1 MHPARSQ
8 LIHGHHARGG
18 RVAAV
23 FPIHYPRALF
33 YAFDI
38 LPIEVWGPPQVDLN
52 LGAAHLQ
59 PYICSIVRNALAF
72 QLSGGLDGVDILVV
86 PHACDSLQGLGSILI
101 DFVHPK
107 QPVLTIYLPRGN
119 RESGLEFLADEF
131 RALYR
136 QLAEITGC
144 QPSDA
149 EMMASIRADERA
161 DQLLAQLHQQR
172 RKLPLA
178 QIEFYRLIRSR
189 EFLPVQDFCNL
200 AESTLAQAM
209 DSPANGGIPIILT
222 GIVPEPMEML
232 SALSE
237 IGGLVVADD
246 LACCG
251 RRVYPPGTS
260 DDPFVRMAERI
271 LNAPPDSTRGSPIQD
286 RLENLLRLTQ
296 DSGAKGIIFY
306 NVKFCEP
313 ELFYLPAIRK
323 GLEIADIP
331 SLVIETDVSDPLTHQ
346 VVTRLEAFLEMIA

>member
-1 MHPARSQ
+1 MLPARSEI
-8 LIHGHHARGG
+8 IHGRHARGE

-38 LPIEVWGPPQVDLN
+38 LPIEVWGPPKMDPN

-72 QLSGGLDGVDILVV
+72 QLSGGLDSADILVV

-101 DFVHPK
+101 DFIHPK

-149 EMMASIRADERA
+149 ELMASIRADERA
-161 DQLLAQLHQQR
+161 DQLLAQLHRQR
-172 RKLPLA
+172 RTLPLA
-178 QIEFYRLIRSR
+178 QLELYRLIRSR
-189 EFLPVQDFCNL
+189 EFLPVEDFCKL
-200 AESTLAQAM
+200 AESTLMTAA
-209 DSPANGGIPIILT
+209 SANGGIPIIHS
-222 GIVPEPMEML
+222 GYVPEPMEML
-232 SALSE
+232 RALSE
-237 IGGLVVADD
+237 SGGLVVADD

-286 RLENLLRLTQ
+286 RLEHLLRMAN
-296 DSGAKGIIFY
+296 DSGAKGIVFY

-313 ELFYLPAIRK
+313 ELFYLPTLRK
-323 GLEIADIP
+323 GLESAGVP
-331 SLVIETDVSDPLTHQ
+331 SLVVETDVSDPLTHQ